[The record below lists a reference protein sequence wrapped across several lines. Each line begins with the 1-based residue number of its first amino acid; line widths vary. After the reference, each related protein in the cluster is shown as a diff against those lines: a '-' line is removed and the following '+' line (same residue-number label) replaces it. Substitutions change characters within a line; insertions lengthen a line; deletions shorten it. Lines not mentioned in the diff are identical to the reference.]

1 MLRAGDLNSRIEI
14 QHRTLE
20 QDKYGQRIERWITFA
35 KVWADVRHISGIESI
50 KGGIEVSEVRASV
63 RIRYM
68 KNVMAA
74 MRLVID
80 GQVYEIE
87 SVLPDVKRK
96 EYLDLTCKV
105 LNNDS

>member
-1 MLRAGDLNSRIEI
+1 MLKAGDLNTRVEI
-14 QHRTLE
+14 QHRTLA
-20 QDKYGQRIERWITFA
+20 QDKYGQRVQSWVTFA
-35 KVWADVRHISGIESI
+35 TVWADVRHISGVESI
-50 KGGIEVSEVRASV
+50 KGNIETSEVRASV
-63 RIRYM
+63 RIRYI

-74 MRLVID
+74 MRIIIE